1 MFTDLLNSSYFALFL
16 IVALGF
22 MLGRIKIKGLSLDV
36 SAVIFIA
43 LLFGHFGVV
52 IPKELG
58 NFGLV
63 LFIFTIGIQAGPGF
77 FDSFRS
83 KGKTLILITILIICS
98 ASLTAV
104 GLKYLFDIDTPSVVG
119 LIAGALTSTPGLAV
133 AIDSTN
139 SPLASIA
146 YGIAYPFG
154 VIGVI
159 LFVKLLPKI
168 MRVDLDQEARRLEI
182 ERRGQFPELN
192 TCIFRVSNPSVFNRS
207 LMQIN
212 ARAMTGA
219 VISRLKHDEEISIPT
234 AHTVLCEGDYIQAV
248 GSEES
253 LDQLSVLVGKREEG
267 ELPLDKTQ
275 EIESLLLTKKDMINK
290 QLLNPSSIVVVGG
303 SDDIQKPGGKV
314 LKNLI
319 DGHFKGS
326 LYVVNPKM
334 DEVQGIKSYRDVK
347 DLPEVDCA
355 ILAIAAKFCPST
367 VEMLAKQKNTRAFII
382 LSAGFSE
389 ENAEG
394 KALEKQIV
402 ETIDSVG
409 GALIGPN
416 CIGVLTTNYNGVF
429 TTPIPKLDP
438 KGVDFVS
445 GSGAT
450 ALFIMDAGMQ
460 KGVKFSSVFSV
471 GNSAQLGVEEVL
483 EYWDESFDPETSSR
497 IKLMYVESIDK
508 PEKLLK
514 HASSLIRKGCRI
526 AAIKSGGSAAG
537 SRAASS
543 HTGALASS
551 DVAVEALFRKAGIVR
566 CNGRD
571 ELATVA
577 AIFNY
582 PELRGKN
589 MAIVTHAGGPAVML
603 TDALSD
609 GGMEIPHLEGPKAEA
624 LLAQLFNGSSVGN
637 PIDFLATGTAEQL
650 GIILDACNRDFDN
663 IDGIAVIFG
672 SPGLFPV
679 FDVYEVLREKIAT
692 SPKPIYPIFPSS
704 MVVKEEIDEFVRKG
718 GVYFPYEVNFGN
730 ALCKIYR
737 TPAPQPA
744 EPALPEVD
752 RKRIRAVVDQAENGY
767 LSPEQIH
774 ELLDAAGI
782 ARAKEGVADKEE
794 EIVGLARQIGFPLV
808 MKVVGPV
815 HKSDVGGVTLNVRD
829 EATVRSEFRR
839 MMQIKDTHAVMLA
852 QQLSGTE
859 VFIGAKREDK
869 FGHMVLCGL
878 GGIFIE
884 VLKDVKAGLA
894 PIAQPEALDM
904 IRSLKSYKIIQ
915 GVRGQE
921 PVNEQ
926 KFAEAVSRVS
936 MLVKVAPEIFEMDLN
951 PLLGNKE
958 NVVAVDARIRIEK

>member
-1 MFTDLLNSSYFALFL
+1 M
-16 IVALGF
+16 V
-22 MLGRIKIKGLSLDV
+22 
-36 SAVIFIA
+36 
-43 LLFGHFGVV
+43 
-52 IPKELG
+52 
-58 NFGLV
+58 
-63 LFIFTIGIQAGPGF
+63 
-77 FDSFRS
+77 
-83 KGKTLILITILIICS
+83 
-98 ASLTAV
+98 
-104 GLKYLFDIDTPSVVG
+104 
-119 LIAGALTSTPGLAV
+119 
-133 AIDSTN
+133 
-139 SPLASIA
+139 
-146 YGIAYPFG
+146 
-154 VIGVI
+154 
-159 LFVKLLPKI
+159 
-168 MRVDLDQEARRLEI
+168 
-182 ERRGQFPELN
+182 
-192 TCIFRVSNPSVFNRS
+192 
-207 LMQIN
+207 
-212 ARAMTGA
+212 
-219 VISRLKHDEEISIPT
+219 
-234 AHTVLCEGDYIQAV
+234 
-248 GSEES
+248 
-253 LDQLSVLVGKREEG
+253 
-267 ELPLDKTQ
+267 
-275 EIESLLLTKKDMINK
+275 NK
-290 QLLNPSSIVVVGG
+290 QLLAPSSIVVVGG

-319 DGHFKGS
+319 DGQFKGD

-334 DEVQGIKSYRDVK
+334 DQVQGIPSYRDVK
-347 DLPEVDCA
+347 DLPQVECA
-355 ILAIAAKFCPST
+355 ILAIAAKYCPMA
-367 VEMLAKQKNTRAFII
+367 VEVLAKEKQTRAFII

-394 KALEKQIV
+394 KELEKQIV
-402 ETIDSVG
+402 DTVNSVN

-429 TTPIPKLDP
+429 TTPIPALDP
-438 KGVDFVS
+438 KGVDLIS

-471 GNSAQLGVEEVL
+471 GNSAQMGVEEVL
-483 EYWDESFDPETSSR
+483 EYMDESFDPDNSSR
-497 IKLMYVESIDK
+497 IKLLYVESINK

-577 AIFNY
+577 AIFTY
-582 PELRGKN
+582 PPLKGKN

-609 GGMEIPHLEGPKAEA
+609 GGMEVPHLEGPKAQA
-624 LLAQLFNGSSVGN
+624 LLEKLFNGSSVGN

-650 GIILDACNRDFDN
+650 GIILDACEQDFND

-679 FDVYEVLREKIAT
+679 FDVYHVLLEKIKT
-692 SPKPIYPIFPSS
+692 SQKPIYPIFPSS
-704 MVVKEEIDEFVRKG
+704 RIVKEEIDDFVRKG
-718 GVYFPYEVNFGN
+718 GVYFPFEVSFGN
-730 ALCKIYR
+730 TLCKICK
-737 TPAPQPA
+737 TPAPQPEA
-744 EPALPEVD
+744 PELPVVD
-752 RKRIRAVVDQAENGY
+752 ELRIRAVIDQAENGY
-767 LSPEQIH
+767 LAPAQIH

-782 ARAKEGVADKEE
+782 ARAREGIADKEE
-794 EIVGLARQIGFPLV
+794 EIVSLASSIGYPLV

-829 EATVRSEFRR
+829 EATLRSEFRR

-894 PIAQPEALDM
+894 PIAKSEALSM
-904 IRSLKSYKIIQ
+904 IRELKSYKIIQ

-926 KFAEAVSRVS
+926 KFAEAVARVS
-936 MLVKVAPEIFEMDLN
+936 VLVKVAPEIFEMDLN